1 MANSLVS
8 ENKRSS
14 GFLLNPNPIIRRLSR
29 VQETGAEKSCTY
41 TGIQVKLIYFMVMIF
56 VGVVLNAIMKGV
68 VTAEELQEERIL
80 LEGGYVIYS
89 KEIIPIVIAALLLIV
104 SPILAA
110 FVRITIPVTGAL
122 FCASTGFVIGW
133 AGSTFGG
140 DYAKTIWLAL
150 ILTAIVVMV
159 MGFLYWTGKVQVTK
173 KFRTILMVLIIS
185 SIAGSLL
192 TLILSF
198 IPATQNFVASLGQ
211 NVFLN
216 IGASVLMVVIASLF
230 LLVDFDE
237 IKRSVDEELPK
248 KYEWSAAFGLAFGVI
263 WLFFK
268 ILELLGKVKGN
279 KSR

>member
-14 GFLLNPNPIIRRLSR
+14 GFFLNPNPIIRRLSR
-29 VQETGAEKSCTY
+29 VQETGAENSCTY
-41 TGIQVKLIYFMVMIF
+41 SGIQVKLIYFMVMIF
-56 VGVVLNAIMKGV
+56 VGIALNAINW
-68 VTAEELQEERIL
+68 
-80 LEGGYVIYS
+80 GGD
-89 KEIIPIVIAALLLIV
+89 PIVIGEPAISIPMYEGLAVLIAALLLIV

-110 FVRITIPVTGAL
+110 FVRVTIPVTGAL

-133 AGSTFGG
+133 AGLTFGG
-140 DYAKTIWLAL
+140 DYAQTIWLAL

-198 IPATQNFVASLGQ
+198 IPATSDFVKNDLLGK
-211 NVFLN
+211 NAWIN

-237 IKRSVDEELPK
+237 IKRSVDDELPK